1 MTFSYTA
8 EVARDKAI
16 VLFPTKREVTIS
28 YTAGVARDRAIY
40 SFPIKMNRLD

>member
-16 VLFPTKREVTIS
+16 VLFPSKRKVTIS
-28 YTAGVARDRAIY
+28 YTAGVARDRAIN
-40 SFPIKMNRLD
+40 SFPIKMNRL